1 MSNRPWRILVAD
13 DDPTAAL
20 LFPAALAAGIRADLV
35 DNGLDAL
42 AAFRRQAFDMAL
54 LDVEMPGLD
63 GMAVCAAIRQ
73 SHGDAFPVL
82 LVTGRH
88 DAEFLARAQTLAA
101 GHLGKPVAWAALAG
115 MCAAAWPAARLIA
128 PAARPA
134 LAQRPFA

>member
-20 LFPAALAAGIRADLV
+20 LFPAALAGGEFELTLV

-54 LDVEMPGLD
+54 LDVEMLGLD

-88 DAEFLARAQTLAA
+88 DAEFLARAQSLAA

-115 MCAAAWPAARLIA
+115 MLRSRL
-128 PAARPA
+128 ARP
-134 LAQRPFA
+134 PG

>member
-20 LFPAALAAGIRADLV
+20 LFPAALAGGEFELTLV

-42 AAFRRQAFDMAL
+42 TAFRRQAFDMAL

-88 DAEFLARAQTLAA
+88 DAEFLARAQALAA
-101 GHLGKPVAWAALAG
+101 GHLGKPVAWAALAS
-115 MCAAAWPAARLIA
+115 MLRSRL
-128 PAARPA
+128 ARP
-134 LAQRPFA
+134 PG

>member
-20 LFPAALAAGIRADLV
+20 LFPAALAGGEFELTLV

-115 MCAAAWPAARLIA
+115 MLRSRLVRS
-128 PAARPA
+128 PG
-134 LAQRPFA
+134 

>member
-20 LFPAALAAGIRADLV
+20 LFPAALAGGEFELTLV

-42 AAFRRQAFDMAL
+42 AAFRRQAFDMTL

-88 DAEFLARAQTLAA
+88 DAEFLARAQSLAA

-115 MCAAAWPAARLIA
+115 MLRSRL
-128 PAARPA
+128 ARP
-134 LAQRPFA
+134 PG

>member
-20 LFPAALAAGIRADLV
+20 LFPAALAGGEFELTLV

-73 SHGDAFPVL
+73 SHGNAFPVL

-88 DAEFLARAQTLAA
+88 DAEFLARAQSLAA

-115 MCAAAWPAARLIA
+115 MLRSRL
-128 PAARPA
+128 ARP
-134 LAQRPFA
+134 PG

>member
-20 LFPAALAAGIRADLV
+20 LFPAALAGGEFELTLV

-88 DAEFLARAQTLAA
+88 DAEFLARAQSLAA

-115 MCAAAWPAARLIA
+115 MLRSLL
-128 PAARPA
+128 ARP
-134 LAQRPFA
+134 PG

>member
-20 LFPAALAAGIRADLV
+20 LFPAALAGGEFELTLV

-63 GMAVCAAIRQ
+63 GMALCAAIRQ

-115 MCAAAWPAARLIA
+115 MLRSRL
-128 PAARPA
+128 ARP
-134 LAQRPFA
+134 PG

>member
-1 MSNRPWRILVAD
+1 MSNRPWRILAAD

-20 LFPAALAAGIRADLV
+20 LFPAALAGGEFELTLV

-115 MCAAAWPAARLIA
+115 MLRSRL
-128 PAARPA
+128 ARP
-134 LAQRPFA
+134 PG

>member
-20 LFPAALAAGIRADLV
+20 LFPAALAGGEFELTLV

-88 DAEFLARAQTLAA
+88 DAEFLA
-101 GHLGKPVAWAALAG
+101 
-115 MCAAAWPAARLIA
+115 
-128 PAARPA
+128 

>member
-20 LFPAALAAGIRADLV
+20 LFPAALAGGEFELTLV

-82 LVTGRH
+82 LVNGRH
-88 DAEFLARAQTLAA
+88 DAEFLARAQSLAA
-101 GHLGKPVAWAALAG
+101 GHLGKPVAWAALAS
-115 MCAAAWPAARLIA
+115 MLRSRL
-128 PAARPA
+128 ARP
-134 LAQRPFA
+134 PG

>member
-1 MSNRPWRILVAD
+1 MSNRPLRILVAD

-20 LFPAALAAGIRADLV
+20 LFPAALAGGEFELTLV

-88 DAEFLARAQTLAA
+88 DAEFLARAQSLAA

-115 MCAAAWPAARLIA
+115 MLRSRL
-128 PAARPA
+128 ARP
-134 LAQRPFA
+134 PG

>member
-20 LFPAALAAGIRADLV
+20 LFPAALAGGEFELTLV

-88 DAEFLARAQTLAA
+88 DAEFLARAQSLAA
-101 GHLGKPVAWAALAG
+101 RHLGKPVAWAALAG
-115 MCAAAWPAARLIA
+115 ILRSRL
-128 PAARPA
+128 ARP
-134 LAQRPFA
+134 PG

>member
-13 DDPTAAL
+13 DDPTAVL
-20 LFPAALAAGIRADLV
+20 LFPAALAGGEFELTLV

-88 DAEFLARAQTLAA
+88 DAEFLARAQSLAA

-115 MCAAAWPAARLIA
+115 MLRSRLARS
-128 PAARPA
+128 PG
-134 LAQRPFA
+134 

>member
-20 LFPAALAAGIRADLV
+20 LFPAALAGGDFELTLV

-88 DAEFLARAQTLAA
+88 DAEFLARAQSLAA

-115 MCAAAWPAARLIA
+115 MLRSRL
-128 PAARPA
+128 ARP
-134 LAQRPFA
+134 PG

>member
-20 LFPAALAAGIRADLV
+20 LFPAALAGGEFELTLV

-88 DAEFLARAQTLAA
+88 DAEFLARAQALAA

-115 MCAAAWPAARLIA
+115 MLRSRL
-128 PAARPA
+128 ARP
-134 LAQRPFA
+134 PG

>member
-20 LFPAALAAGIRADLV
+20 LFPAALAGGEFELTLV

-42 AAFRRQAFDMAL
+42 AAFRCQAFDMAL

-63 GMAVCAAIRQ
+63 GLAVCAAIRQ

-88 DAEFLARAQTLAA
+88 DAEFLARAQSLAA

-115 MCAAAWPAARLIA
+115 MLRSRLARS
-128 PAARPA
+128 PG
-134 LAQRPFA
+134 

>member
-20 LFPAALAAGIRADLV
+20 LFPAALAGGEFELTLV

-88 DAEFLARAQTLAA
+88 DAEFLARAQALAA
-101 GHLGKPVAWAALAG
+101 GHLGKPVAWAALAS
-115 MCAAAWPAARLIA
+115 MLRSRL
-128 PAARPA
+128 ARP
-134 LAQRPFA
+134 PG

>member
-20 LFPAALAAGIRADLV
+20 LFPAALAGGEFELTLV

-63 GMAVCAAIRQ
+63 GLAVCAAIRQ

-88 DAEFLARAQTLAA
+88 DAEFLARAQSLAA
-101 GHLGKPVAWAALAG
+101 GHLGKPVAWAALAS
-115 MCAAAWPAARLIA
+115 MLRSRL
-128 PAARPA
+128 ARP
-134 LAQRPFA
+134 PG

>member
-1 MSNRPWRILVAD
+1 MSNRPRRILVAD

-20 LFPAALAAGIRADLV
+20 LFPAALAGGEFELTLV

-88 DAEFLARAQTLAA
+88 DAEFLARAQSLAA

-115 MCAAAWPAARLIA
+115 MLRSRL
-128 PAARPA
+128 ARP
-134 LAQRPFA
+134 PG

>member
-20 LFPAALAAGIRADLV
+20 LFPAALAGGEFELTLV
-35 DNGLDAL
+35 GNGLDAL

-88 DAEFLARAQTLAA
+88 DAEFLARAQSLAA
-101 GHLGKPVAWAALAG
+101 GHLGKPVAWAALAS
-115 MCAAAWPAARLIA
+115 MLRSL
-128 PAARPA
+128 ARP
-134 LAQRPFA
+134 PG

>member
-20 LFPAALAAGIRADLV
+20 LFPAALAGGEFELTLV

-88 DAEFLARAQTLAA
+88 DAEFLARAQSLAA
-101 GHLGKPVAWAALAG
+101 GHLGKPVAWAALVG
-115 MCAAAWPAARLIA
+115 MLRSRL
-128 PAARPA
+128 ARP
-134 LAQRPFA
+134 PG

>member
-20 LFPAALAAGIRADLV
+20 LFPAALAGGEFELTLV

-88 DAEFLARAQTLAA
+88 DAEFLARAQALAA

-115 MCAAAWPAARLIA
+115 MLRSRLARS
-128 PAARPA
+128 PG
-134 LAQRPFA
+134 

>member
-13 DDPTAAL
+13 DDPTAVL
-20 LFPAALAAGIRADLV
+20 LFPAALAGGEFELTLV

-88 DAEFLARAQTLAA
+88 DAEFLARAQSLAA
-101 GHLGKPVAWAALAG
+101 GHLGKPVAWAALAS
-115 MCAAAWPAARLIA
+115 MLRSRL
-128 PAARPA
+128 ARP
-134 LAQRPFA
+134 PG

>member
-20 LFPAALAAGIRADLV
+20 LFPAALAGGEFELTLV

-88 DAEFLARAQTLAA
+88 DAEFLARAQSLAA

-115 MCAAAWPAARLIA
+115 MLRSHL
-128 PAARPA
+128 ARP
-134 LAQRPFA
+134 PG

>member
-20 LFPAALAAGIRADLV
+20 LFPAALAGGEFELTLV

-88 DAEFLARAQTLAA
+88 DAEFLARAQSLAA

-115 MCAAAWPAARLIA
+115 MLRSRLARA
-128 PAARPA
+128 PG
-134 LAQRPFA
+134 

>member
-20 LFPAALAAGIRADLV
+20 LFPAALAGGEFELTLV

-42 AAFRRQAFDMAL
+42 AALRCQAFDMGL

-88 DAEFLARAQTLAA
+88 DAEFLARAQSLAA
-101 GHLGKPVAWAALAG
+101 EHLGKPVAWAALAS
-115 MCAAAWPAARLIA
+115 MLRSRL
-128 PAARPA
+128 ARP
-134 LAQRPFA
+134 PG

>member
-20 LFPAALAAGIRADLV
+20 FFPAALAGGECELTLV
-35 DNGLDAL
+35 ENGLDAL

-88 DAEFLARAQTLAA
+88 DAEFLARAQSLAA

-115 MCAAAWPAARLIA
+115 MLRSRL
-128 PAARPA
+128 ARP
-134 LAQRPFA
+134 PG

>member
-20 LFPAALAAGIRADLV
+20 LFPAALAGGEFELTLV

-88 DAEFLARAQTLAA
+88 DAEFLARAQALAA

-115 MCAAAWPAARLIA
+115 MLRSLL
-128 PAARPA
+128 ARP
-134 LAQRPFA
+134 PG

>member
-20 LFPAALAAGIRADLV
+20 LFPAALAGGEFELTLV

-115 MCAAAWPAARLIA
+115 MLRSRLARS
-128 PAARPA
+128 PG
-134 LAQRPFA
+134 

>member
-20 LFPAALAAGIRADLV
+20 LFPAALAGGEFELTLV

-42 AAFRRQAFDMAL
+42 AAFRRRAFDMAL

-88 DAEFLARAQTLAA
+88 DAEFLARAQSLAA

-115 MCAAAWPAARLIA
+115 MLRSRLARS
-128 PAARPA
+128 PG
-134 LAQRPFA
+134 

>member
-13 DDPTAAL
+13 DEPTAAL
-20 LFPAALAAGIRADLV
+20 LFPAALAGGEFELTLV

-88 DAEFLARAQTLAA
+88 DAEFLARAQALAA

-115 MCAAAWPAARLIA
+115 MLRSRL
-128 PAARPA
+128 ARP
-134 LAQRPFA
+134 PG

>member
-20 LFPAALAAGIRADLV
+20 LFPAALAGGEFELTLV

-115 MCAAAWPAARLIA
+115 MLRSRL
-128 PAARPA
+128 ARP
-134 LAQRPFA
+134 PG

>member
-20 LFPAALAAGIRADLV
+20 LFPAALAGGEFELTLV

-101 GHLGKPVAWAALAG
+101 GHLGKPVAWAALAS
-115 MCAAAWPAARLIA
+115 MLRSRL
-128 PAARPA
+128 ARP
-134 LAQRPFA
+134 PG

>member
-20 LFPAALAAGIRADLV
+20 LFPAALAGGEFELTLV

-88 DAEFLARAQTLAA
+88 DAEFLARAQSLAA

-115 MCAAAWPAARLIA
+115 VLRSRL
-128 PAARPA
+128 ARP
-134 LAQRPFA
+134 PG

>member
-1 MSNRPWRILVAD
+1 MKNRPWRILVAD

-20 LFPAALAAGIRADLV
+20 LFPAALAGGEFELTLV

-88 DAEFLARAQTLAA
+88 DAEFLARAQSLAA

-115 MCAAAWPAARLIA
+115 MLRSRL
-128 PAARPA
+128 ARP
-134 LAQRPFA
+134 PG

>member
-1 MSNRPWRILVAD
+1 MNNRPWRILVAD

-20 LFPAALAAGIRADLV
+20 LFPAALAGGEFELTLV

-88 DAEFLARAQTLAA
+88 DAEFLARAQSLAA
-101 GHLGKPVAWAALAG
+101 GHLGKPVAWAALAS
-115 MCAAAWPAARLIA
+115 MLRSRL
-128 PAARPA
+128 ARP
-134 LAQRPFA
+134 PG